1 MCLKALGKYHD
12 EGLLILRIGLGVMFI
27 LHGWPK
33 IQGGPDLWEKVG
45 MAMGNFG
52 ISFAPVVFGFL
63 AALSE
68 FGGGICLVFGLYT
81 RGAALFMFITMTVAA
96 TMHLKSGDGLSKA
109 SHAIEA
115 AFVFLGLIFIG
126 AGKYSIDQKIEK

>member
-1 MCLKALGKYHD
+1 MCLKVLGKYRD

-27 LHGWPK
+27 LHGWPN

-81 RGAALFMFITMTVAA
+81 RGAALFMFITMVVAA
-96 TMHLKSGDGLSKA
+96 TMHLKSGDGLPKA

-126 AGKYSIDQKIEK
+126 AGKYSIYQKIEK